1 MPSSDIH
8 THTQVHFS
16 SEGAGD
22 ASPLPPPPVRHG
34 RAGSSAREFHLL
46 QLSPSLLSTCAAGV
60 SASKIAPCRNFSE
73 PSPLIC
79 KHHGSPAASKVLLRE
94 RIFSGE
100 SGEAVNFRRGL
111 SPVATGKARCLP
123 VWEVEMTQGAVCT
136 AWMEEGMEDAE
147 I

>member
-8 THTQVHFS
+8 THTHVHFS

-22 ASPLPPPPVRHG
+22 ASPPPPVRHG

-46 QLSPSLLSTCAAGV
+46 QLSPLLLSTCAAGV
-60 SASKIAPCRNFSE
+60 PASKIPSCRNFSE

-79 KHHGSPAASKVLLRE
+79 KHHGPPAASKVLLEE

-100 SGEAVNFRRGL
+100 SREAVNFRTDL
-111 SPVATGKARCLP
+111 SPVATGKARCLA
-123 VWEVEMTQGAVCT
+123 VWEVEMTQGAAYA